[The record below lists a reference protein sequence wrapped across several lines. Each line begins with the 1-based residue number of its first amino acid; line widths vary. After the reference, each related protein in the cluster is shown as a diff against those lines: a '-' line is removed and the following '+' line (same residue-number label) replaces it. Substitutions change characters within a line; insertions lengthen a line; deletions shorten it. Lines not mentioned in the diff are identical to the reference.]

1 LETDLEKEYK
11 NTGGWLKPNK
21 LMDLTKKEETERN
34 NQKLNRKPS
43 LMNQPAMK
51 KLVKKNNSSQNVP

>member
-1 LETDLEKEYK
+1 
-11 NTGGWLKPNK
+11 
-21 LMDLTKKEETERN
+21 MDLTKKEETERN